1 MEANV
6 FISNFQVVQEF
17 ALAKRAIFICGSKM
31 ILAKHAGFGCLFAE
45 IAMVRLSPELLP
57 LITLFHLDPM
67 DTLTYIRRIKTEII
81 AGTHSGYPLYH
92 LLRHLCISNDMHATE
107 ACDHIFALLGLS
119 SDANDL
125 GIRVDYAL
133 KDRTDLVFARTTK
146 AMIASGNLDILTMA
160 QHPKLRSELP
170 SWVPDF
176 TSRMDASFVDQP
188 LYDMTPLTLFNA
200 SEGHALESL
209 GTTDELELGLT
220 GFIVDEVEETGDV
233 WDGGGITDYDLP
245 DLRATT
251 AKLSVQAIDPSTK
264 YPDET
269 GQGAPQ
275 VNISGVPYAHTA
287 YHKYLSQVGWLCKKS
302 ARKNKDIYS
311 GVERRAEAVWRV
323 PIGGLE
329 YDDIFDDTRA
339 TAASATAYRLCKRAF
354 DFLDGYQSLPVAEVR
369 RAAAI
374 WEDDEATRQ
383 PGKYRTRMSCMKN
396 KRPFLT
402 REGYVGMG
410 PRCMEAG
417 DVVVVLGGAALPYVA
432 RRVDG
437 KAKKYLLLGECYC
450 DGIMDGEIVGKRP
463 VETFFFV

>member
-31 ILAKHAGFGCLFAE
+31 ILAKHAGFGRLFAE

-119 SDANDL
+119 SDANNL
-125 GIRVDYAL
+125 GIQVDYAL

-146 AMIASGNLDILTMA
+146 AMIASENLVILTMA
-160 QHPKLRSELP
+160 QHPKRQSEFP

-176 TSRMDASFVDQP
+176 TSRIDKSFVDQP
-188 LYDMTPLTLFNA
+188 LYDITPFTLFNA
-200 SEGHALESL
+200 SEGHALKLL
-209 GTTDELELGLT
+209 GTTDELESGLM

-233 WDGGGITDYDLP
+233 WDGGRTTHYDVA
-245 DLRATT
+245 DLRVTR

-264 YPDET
+264 YPKET

-275 VNISGVPYAHTA
+275 VNISDVPYAHTA
-287 YHKYLSQVGWLCKKS
+287 YHKCLSQVGWLCEKS

-323 PIGGLE
+323 
-329 YDDIFDDTRA
+329 R
-339 TAASATAYRLCKRAF
+339 
-354 DFLDGYQSLPVAEVR
+354 VR
-369 RAAAI
+369 RHLRRYMRHRSLCYGVQTLQ
-374 WEDDEATRQ
+374 TR
-383 PGKYRTRMSCMKN
+383 
-396 KRPFLT
+396 L
-402 REGYVGMG
+402 
-410 PRCMEAG
+410 
-417 DVVVVLGGAALPYVA
+417 
-432 RRVDG
+432 
-437 KAKKYLLLGECYC
+437 
-450 DGIMDGEIVGKRP
+450 
-463 VETFFFV
+463 